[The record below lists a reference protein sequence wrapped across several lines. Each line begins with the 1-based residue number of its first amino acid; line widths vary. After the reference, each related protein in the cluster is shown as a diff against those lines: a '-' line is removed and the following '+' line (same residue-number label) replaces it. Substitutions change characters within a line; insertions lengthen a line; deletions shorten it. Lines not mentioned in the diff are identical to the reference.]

1 MYNYDFFFFASPMPS
16 SLPSSFHHFMFF
28 DAAISRK

>member
-1 MYNYDFFFFASPMPS
+1 MYNYDFFFSILDAVIIYIY
-16 SLPSSFHHFMFF
+16 FMFF

>member
-1 MYNYDFFFFASPMPS
+1 MISFLASLMPS

>member
-1 MYNYDFFFFASPMPS
+1 MISFLASPMLS

>member
-1 MYNYDFFFFASPMPS
+1 MISFLASPMPS
-16 SLPSSFHHFMFF
+16 SLPSAFHHFMFF

>member
-1 MYNYDFFFFASPMPS
+1 MYNYDFFFSIPDAVIIAVIIYIY
-16 SLPSSFHHFMFF
+16 FMFF